1 ARRASYGRLTASAI
15 RSAAMP
21 TLEFVAMVVQVVHLR
36 QAGVARTAVEEQLMR
51 ERRLPRHAT
60 RRLIGQVDHEL
71 QLIGR
76 RLRLPL
82 ALRAGG
88 LHGDGVEPLPRQRTG
103 N

>member
-1 ARRASYGRLTASAI
+1 
-15 RSAAMP
+15 MP

-51 ERRLPRHAT
+51 ERRLPRHAS

-71 QLIGR
+71 QMIGR
-76 RLRLPL
+76 RLKLPL
-82 ALRAGG
+82 ALSAEA
-88 LHGDGVEPLPRQRTG
+88 LHWDCVETLPRQPTG

>member
-1 ARRASYGRLTASAI
+1 
-15 RSAAMP
+15 MP

-36 QAGVARTAVEEQLMR
+36 QAGIARTAVEDHLVR
-51 ERRLPRHAT
+51 ELRLPRHAT

-76 RLRLPL
+76 RLKLPL
-82 ALRAGG
+82 ALSAEALRW
-88 LHGDGVEPLPRQRTG
+88 DCVETPPRQPTG